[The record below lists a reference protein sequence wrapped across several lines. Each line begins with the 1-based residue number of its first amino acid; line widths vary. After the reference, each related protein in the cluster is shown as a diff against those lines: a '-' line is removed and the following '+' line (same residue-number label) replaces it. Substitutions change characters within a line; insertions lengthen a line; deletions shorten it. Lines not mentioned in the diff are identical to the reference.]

1 MSWKT
6 IKLWN
11 LHKVS
16 CNEHKRKS
24 LKNSNPPLC
33 KVVYRSKLRLPLLCL
48 RTPVRM
54 QCTWYCIGLHAV
66 RILWRLCRYA
76 EGSVTLM
83 PRCRNEQKTI
93 DNRNRISENDFNCK
107 PALENY
113 QISIKAEF
121 TFSAHFV
128 FGVFI
133 LFSLKAFQA
142 DIQYRLNAPSL
153 SLSPPNTK
161 NHSQL
166 LLLFHFFSLGDL
178 PSVKSKTEASRK
190 WRKSGDEED
199 SWADIWLFCYAMRFP
214 CRGVN
219 CANRKI
225 NVFRINFSS
234 WTTNTL
240 AASPS

>member
-1 MSWKT
+1 MTCPLTAPVANLPALTGCASVESEKSGDGFHHIYTLAHSISHLHPLLILSFFSIEFKFMSWKT

-11 LHKVS
+11 LHRVS
-16 CNEHKRKS
+16 CNERKRKS

-48 RTPVRM
+48 CTPVRM

-178 PSVKSKTEASRK
+178 PSVKS
-190 WRKSGDEED
+190 
-199 SWADIWLFCYAMRFP
+199 
-214 CRGVN
+214 
-219 CANRKI
+219 
-225 NVFRINFSS
+225 
-234 WTTNTL
+234 
-240 AASPS
+240 